1 MSSGTLVPGTVRL
14 IDADGTLNVQHGR
27 HKKIILVP
35 QPTND
40 PDDPLRWSHPRK
52 LINIFIAMV
61 WCFLIAGLISGLSP
75 AYLLIEEDT
84 GIKVADLSTGNGIM
98 FLFLGWGTMITQC
111 VALNWGRRSVLV
123 VSGILSGVVSLWTA
137 YVQSRGEFFVNRI
150 LLGIA
155 ASPQE
160 TLIEVIIGD
169 IFFTHDRGFYMGAY
183 SWALWCGA
191 FLAPVASGYVAQ
203 DLGWQWIQYIMAIVG
218 LTASLLTF
226 FFFEET
232 MFFRDPSMLSDE
244 SATLAAAD
252 TGKVDLDEGGLNGG
266 DLEKNDK
273 MESCND
279 PVSMDVASSV
289 NNTATIPVGS
299 NKTYNQ
305 KLKLWGYRDARQPS
319 AFKVFFLPLRLIFMF
334 PGMFFGGLLVGGIL
348 ATYNVVGGSLA
359 LILGNAPY
367 NFSASS
373 LGLTY
378 LACVIGVTV
387 GCFVSGWM
395 ADTLAVML
403 ARRNGGIMEPE
414 QRLWISLIPLVLHPA
429 GCLLYGVGAS
439 YHIHWVGVVFGLG
452 LISVTLPIGSNLA
465 FTYVLDSYKEVAGEG
480 FVSVILIRNMMG
492 RFLSVRSHTLQLCN
506 ANFIQASPLGTLLC
520 P

>member
-1 MSSGTLVPGTVRL
+1 MVSAVQVPGTVQL
-14 IDADGTLNVQHGR
+14 IDSDGILHLHHGR
-27 HKKIILVP
+27 QKEIVLVP

-52 LINIFIAMV
+52 VLNVTMAMA

-75 AYLLIEEDT
+75 AYLLIEKDT
-84 GIKVADLSTGNGIM
+84 GISVSDLSTGNGIM
-98 FLFLGWGTMITQC
+98 FLFLGWGTLITQC

-123 VSGILSGVVSLWTA
+123 VSGVLSGAVSLWTA

-150 LLGIA
+150 ILGIV

-183 SWALWCGA
+183 SWSLWCGA

-203 DLGWQWIQYIMAIVG
+203 DLGWRWIQYIMAIVG
-218 LTASLLTF
+218 LAASLLTF

-232 MFFRDPSMLSDE
+232 MFFRDHTTLSVE
-244 SATLAAAD
+244 TVTLAAAQND
-252 TGKVDLDEGGLNGG
+252 KTSGSDIAEPGN
-266 DLEKNDK
+266 LEKNEK
-273 MESCND
+273 MGESANNFRSSTSRSIND
-279 PVSMDVASSV
+279 TSP
-289 NNTATIPVGS
+289 IPAGT
-299 NKTYNQ
+299 NKTYLQ
-305 KLKLWGYRDARQPS
+305 KLKLWGYRDVRQPS
-319 AFKVFFLPLRLIFMF
+319 AFRVFFLPLRLILMF

-359 LILGNAPY
+359 LILGNPPY

-373 LGLTY
+373 VGLTY
-378 LACVIGVTV
+378 LACVVGVTV

-395 ADTLAVML
+395 ADILAIML

-439 YHIHWVGVVFGLG
+439 YHIHWAGVVVGLG

-480 FVSVILIRNMMG
+480 FVSVILIRNLMG
-492 RFLSVRSHTLQLCN
+492 KLLDVIICWFCN
-506 ANFIQASPLGTLLC
+506 VKTDLEQASLLDMLLC
-520 P
+520 Q

>member
-1 MSSGTLVPGTVRL
+1 MVSTIPVPGTVQL
-14 IDADGTLNVQHGR
+14 IDAEGTLNVKHGR
-27 HKKIILVP
+27 HKEIVLVP

-52 LINIFIAMV
+52 ILNVTTAMA

-75 AYLLIEEDT
+75 AYLLIEEET
-84 GIKVADLSTGNGIM
+84 GISVSDLSTGNGIM
-98 FLFLGWGTMITQC
+98 YLFLGWGTMITQC
-111 VALNWGRRSVLV
+111 VALNWGRRNVLV
-123 VSGILSGVVSLWTA
+123 VSGVLSGAVSLWTA

-150 LLGIA
+150 ILGIV

-232 MFFRDPSMLSDE
+232 MFFRDHTMLSDE
-244 SATLAAAD
+244 SITLAAAHTEKSPAAD
-252 TGKVDLDEGGLNGG
+252 SVKSGN
-266 DLEKNDK
+266 LEKNDK
-273 MESCND
+273 VDSTNNFDSSTSRSINELT
-279 PVSMDVASSV
+279 PV
-289 NNTATIPVGS
+289 PVGT
-299 NKTYNQ
+299 NKTYTQ
-305 KLKLWGYRDARQPS
+305 KLKLWDYRDERQPS
-319 AFKVFFLPLRLIFMF
+319 AFRVFFLPLRLIFMF

-378 LACVIGVTV
+378 LACVVGVTV

-395 ADTLAVML
+395 ADILAVML

-414 QRLWISLIPLVLHPA
+414 QRLWISLIPLILHPA

-439 YHIHWVGVVFGLG
+439 YHIHWAGVVVGLG

-492 RFLSVRSHTLQLCN
+492 MSLFLNTKGH
-506 ANFIQASPLGTLLC
+506 
-520 P
+520 